1 MSSHPDIDSFAEGP
15 LDNDDLMVLQLVK
28 DMLESVD
35 PVPAELTDRAQ
46 FAMTVALLHAEVAS
60 IVEPEL
66 TADAVRATD
75 YDRATSITF
84 VSGGLTVMVTVEQTG
99 AETAMLRGWLTT
111 PGAEVEL
118 RERSRTREIIA
129 DDEGRFLVE
138 GVSRGLVHLVIRP
151 GGDAKPVI
159 TPTFEV

>member
-1 MSSHPDIDSFAEGP
+1 MSSHPNIDAFADGP
-15 LDNDDLMVLQLVK
+15 LDDDDLMVIQLVR

-35 PVPAELTDRAQ
+35 PVPVELTDRAQ
-46 FAMTVALLHAEVAS
+46 YAMTVALLHAEVAS

-66 TADAVRATD
+66 TAGEVRATD
-75 YDRATSITF
+75 YDRASSITF
-84 VSGGLTVMVTVEQTG
+84 VSGGLTVMVSVEQTG
-99 AETAMLRGWLTT
+99 TDTTMIRGWLTT

-118 RERSRTREIIA
+118 RERSRTRAIIA
-129 DDEGRFLVE
+129 DNEGRFLVE

-151 GGDAKPVI
+151 DGGAKPVI